1 MPKNPKG
8 EMTVSEIR
16 NLARQHNKVSE
27 IKGIDRKPRAAL
39 IAEIK
44 SMGYS
49 LNHAKKRLVKMP
61 SKKGSVI
68 SQDEKANPKPNKVT
82 RKKVAKKKLIASG
95 PAVPLY
101 AGDEV

>member
-68 SQDEKANPKPNKVT
+68 SQDEKAKPNKVT